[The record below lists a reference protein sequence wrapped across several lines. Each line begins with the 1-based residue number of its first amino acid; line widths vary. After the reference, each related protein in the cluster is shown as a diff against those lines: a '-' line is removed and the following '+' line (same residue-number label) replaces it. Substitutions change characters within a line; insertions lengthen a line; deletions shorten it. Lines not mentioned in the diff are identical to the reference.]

1 MRDQYSISELCSALG
16 VSRSGYHAARQR
28 PPSARAEQDR
38 RLLDAVRDIHAHR
51 HTRCY
56 GSPRMTDEL
65 RRLGLACSPNRVARI
80 MRQAGIRVRPR
91 RAFRPRTTRQDPA
104 AKPAPN
110 LLKDTAAP
118 TAPGQQLVSDITY
131 IPTREGWLYLVVVID
146 LYSRAILGWKTA
158 ASLHTDMVL
167 AAITQAMAS
176 GWILPGAIFHSDRG
190 CQYSAAATRQ
200 LLQHFDLRQ
209 SMSAKGY
216 CYDNAFAESAG
227 AFLVHAVTDPAGK
240 ACEQKPA
247 DFPSP
252 VAESVDK
259 RVGGQTDDGVANCA
273 DKVRSEAR
281 LPLLIPFG
289 GGFYVDQRGRGD
301 VSAPIHSPKRTS
313 RRASAPLHGR
323 HFSGCFSMSSRR
335 ASRNAFS
342 SSVKGSSSSSQPPLS
357 ISASFTRIS
366 YRSSFESLDSP
377 ASISALLVGDG
388 SKVDF
393 SPVQK

>member
-28 PPSARAEQDR
+28 PPSARAEHDR
-38 RLLDAVRDIHAHR
+38 RLLDAVKDIHAHR

-65 RRLGLACSPNRVARI
+65 RSRGLACSPNRVARI

-104 AKPAPN
+104 AKPAQN
-110 LLKDTAAP
+110 LLKDSPAP

-131 IPTREGWLYLVVVID
+131 IPTREGWLYLVIVID

-167 AAITQAMAS
+167 AAIAQAMTS

-200 LLQHFDLRQ
+200 MLQHFELRQ

-216 CYDNAFAESAG
+216 CYDNAFAESAFATLKAELPG
-227 AFLVHAVTDPAGK
+227 DGRPFQSHA
-240 ACEQKPA
+240 Q
-247 DFPSP
+247 
-252 VAESVDK
+252 
-259 RVGGQTDDGVANCA
+259 ANLTLF
-273 DKVRSEAR
+273 DYLET
-281 LPLLIPFG
+281 
-289 GGFYVDQRGRGD
+289 FYNRRRR
-301 VSAPIHSPKRTS
+301 HS
-313 RRASAPLHGR
+313 
-323 HFSGCFSMSSRR
+323 
-335 ASRNAFS
+335 
-342 SSVKGSSSSSQPPLS
+342 
-357 ISASFTRIS
+357 
-366 YRSSFESLDSP
+366 SLDGQSPLACLNQHFENHP
-377 ASISALLVGDG
+377 ASLN
-388 SKVDF
+388 
-393 SPVQK
+393 